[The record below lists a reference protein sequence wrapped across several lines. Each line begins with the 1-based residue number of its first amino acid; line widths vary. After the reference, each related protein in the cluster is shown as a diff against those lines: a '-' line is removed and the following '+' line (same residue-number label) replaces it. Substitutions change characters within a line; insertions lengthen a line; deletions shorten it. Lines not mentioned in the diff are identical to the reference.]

1 MSDTYATSM
10 IDELGSPPASEGF
23 YRVKI
28 TGNGETNWLNISPA
42 ELAAFRAILAQRSKV
57 SA

>member
-1 MSDTYATSM
+1 M
-10 IDELGSPPASEGF
+10 IDRLGPPPADEGF

-42 ELAAFRAILAQRSKV
+42 ELAAFRAVLAERSE
-57 SA
+57 

>member
-1 MSDTYATSM
+1 MTDTYATSM
-10 IDELGSPPASEGF
+10 IDELGPPPADEGF

-28 TGNGETNWLNISPA
+28 TGDGETKWFNISPA
-42 ELAAFRAILAQRSKV
+42 ELAAFRATLAQRTQV